1 MKVNISDIICAAI
14 SKFLRL
20 FVSLRA
26 ILREDI
32 IMRRNST
39 DNLNSKNWFKRL
51 KAGIL
56 VAVMLLSF
64 VGSINLSNKEVLA
77 AMAIE
82 TEGPVIMFPTKDN
95 LNKPAGYSK
104 VEFLGSNDLAELKFT
119 GLKGEVVE
127 GTTKKVVFWVKNG
140 VKWGEFIAHS
150 DFRWPEVT
158 LDDGDMLLNWA
169 YGGDYQDGKA
179 AFDLDAVKDQD
190 VRDSSLAP
198 VVDYIVDWF
207 NDNQTFENFRS
218 KYAAKD
224 LENFKFIVF
233 DANGGTYGTKATRTM
248 YITKSD
254 VTYDNPYYTEKFK
267 RFGNPVYDKHTFVR
281 WQTDAGDVMPKTG
294 KIAEGTTT
302 YKALYIKHLANT
314 LEVWN
319 PDKLT
324 KEEKEAIKRFIL
336 DTNSDT
342 SKFIEEIE
350 VSDSGEAVVKYKGGE
365 SVTLDKALLVT
376 PMKDEDKAQI
386 KNDAKKEI
394 DLALEEKKEEISK
407 NDKLTNEEKDN
418 LKAKAEEEANKA
430 KEAIDKAENETEVEN
445 KKEDGIKAIKSVDLI
460 ATEKDKAKAEVEEA
474 LKQKLAEIE
483 KNNELTSEEKKPL
496 AEKANQEAIKAK
508 EAIDKALN
516 QADVDKIK
524 EEGIRD
530 IKNISVEVKSDT
542 DKTSKGDKTSKASNT
557 TNVPKTGDRQGGMI
571 VLFGLSLL
579 VSIFGLFISRRYKM
593 EK

>member
-1 MKVNISDIICAAI
+1 MK
-14 SKFLRL
+14 
-20 FVSLRA
+20 
-26 ILREDI
+26 
-32 IMRRNST
+32 
-39 DNLNSKNWFKRL
+39 
-51 KAGIL
+51 
-56 VAVMLLSF
+56 
-64 VGSINLSNKEVLA
+64 
-77 AMAIE
+77 IE
-82 TEGPVIMFPTKDN
+82 IEHPVIMFPTKDN
-95 LNKPAGYSK
+95 LNKPQGYSK
-104 VEFLGSNDLAELKFT
+104 VEFLGSEGLAELKFT

-169 YGGDYQDGKA
+169 YGGNYQDGKA
-179 AFDLDAVKDQD
+179 AFDLDVVKDKE
-190 VRDSSLAP
+190 VLDSSFGP

-207 NDNQTFENFRS
+207 TKNQTFENFRS

-224 LENFKFIVF
+224 SKNFKFIVF
-233 DANGGTYGTKATRTM
+233 DANGGTYGTQATQTM

-254 VTYDNPYYTEKFK
+254 VTYDNTYYTKNFKKFE
-267 RFGNPVYDKHTFVR
+267 NPVYDKHTFVR

-302 YKALYIKHLANT
+302 YKALYITHPANT

-319 PDKLT
+319 PDNLT
-324 KEEKEAIKRFIL
+324 KAEKEAIKRFIL

-350 VSDSGEAVVKYKGGE
+350 ISDSGEAVVKYKGGE

-376 PMKDEDKAQI
+376 PMKDEDKAEI
-386 KNDAKKEI
+386 KTDAKKEI
-394 DLALEEKKEEISK
+394 DFALEEKKEEISK

-418 LKAKAEEEANKA
+418 LKVKAEEEANKA
-430 KEAIDKAENETEVEN
+430 KEAIDKAKNETEVEN
-445 KKEDGIKAIKSVDLI
+445 KKEDGINAIKAIDVKGTKK
-460 ATEKDKAKAEVEEA
+460 AEAKAEVDKA
-474 LKQKLAEIE
+474 LNEKLLEIE
-483 KNNELTSEEKKPL
+483 KISGVTK
-496 AEKANQEAIKAK
+496 EALNKMVEQVADKAK
-508 EAIDKALN
+508 EAIDKASN
-516 QADVDKIK
+516 NADVNKIK

-530 IKNISVEVKSDT
+530 IKNISLEVKSDT
-542 DKTSKGDKTSKASNT
+542 NKKSNGNKTFKTSNSAIL
-557 TNVPKTGDRQGGMI
+557 PKTGDSQGGMI

-579 VSIFGLFISRRYKM
+579 ISIFGLFISRRYKM